1 MNGGYL
7 ESSAFEAGGHTWRIR
22 CYHNGSCN
30 ENAGFISVFLRR
42 VTADAAADA
51 VDKGSVVQ
59 AELEFALVHHR
70 GTLRASSTV
79 RMFNRRLADFSENV
93 SMGYPRFVGVE
104 DLKRSRFL
112 KDDSFAVRCKVTIL
126 QVQEW
131 AVKGDPRPRRTVFA
145 RFFSCIRG

>member
-7 ESSAFEAGGHTWRIR
+7 ESSVFEAGGHTWRIR
-22 CYHNGSCN
+22 CYLNGSCN

-51 VDKGSVVQ
+51 VDKWSVVQ
-59 AELEFALVHHR
+59 PSWSSPC
-70 GTLRASSTV
+70 ASA
-79 RMFNRRLADFSENV
+79 FPENV

-112 KDDSFAVRCKVTIL
+112 KDDCFAVRCKVTIL

-131 AVKGDPRPRRTVFA
+131 AVKGDPRPRRTMFA